1 MEWGTRQVSEGE
13 SLQRDRKLQLDCSSN
28 RRTMNEESG
37 ISPIIIIIIIM
48 FVMVE
53 IERSRFDER
62 RQMSDVSAATARCQM
77 RA

>member
-1 MEWGTRQVSEGE
+1 
-13 SLQRDRKLQLDCSSN
+13 
-28 RRTMNEESG
+28 MNEESG